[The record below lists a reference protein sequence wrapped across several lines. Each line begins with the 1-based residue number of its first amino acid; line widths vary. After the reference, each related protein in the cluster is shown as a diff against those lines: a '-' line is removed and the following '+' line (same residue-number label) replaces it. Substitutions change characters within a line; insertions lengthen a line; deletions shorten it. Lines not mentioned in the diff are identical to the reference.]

1 MDIMDV
7 FTKKNQR
14 GASLIIIIAIILIM
28 GIIAAVFVSLI
39 NTESFTALNQSA
51 GEEAFAIAEGGLE
64 YILKNRTF
72 PNYSTGGSTIPL
84 GAGNFAVETP
94 TYLTAAVVISNTT
107 ITVDSTS
114 RFSSPSGRIVIDSE
128 VMTYSAL
135 TPTTFT
141 LVSGATSAH
150 ANGNAVYPVTTVS
163 IDPGVGGTTITVA
176 STTGFLTYGILK
188 IDSEYIY
195 CNVATSNTFTNCT
208 RGYRGTTP
216 AGHAIGSNVFQY
228 IVTSTGTVTL
238 PSPFGNAKRVA
249 KVAADRGGGDV
260 ITNGSF
266 TTDISGWA
274 EILIQTEGLSAWN
287 NFPTTGGSPGS
298 LHAKTNDCIGSAC
311 RNLRF
316 SGFRSQGVS
325 IPSGTN
331 VTLQMDYCK
340 NAVGNTG
347 GGSRMD
353 TSVVI
358 VYQGGA
364 TFTAWSDDTQPSN
377 PSCSNGGTWNNGTPP
392 GQINVTFT
400 TIDIVNEIRIT
411 YDLRNRGG
419 PSGDGSQKLA
429 WFDEVKLITP
439 GGATTVLNM
448 HESIN

>member
-1 MDIMDV
+1 MDIMDI

-39 NTESFTALNQSA
+39 NTESFTAMNQSA
-51 GEEAFAIAEGGLE
+51 GEEAFAVAEGGLE
-64 YILKNRTF
+64 YILMLRTF

-94 TYLTAAVVISNTT
+94 AYLTAAVVIGNTT
-107 ITVDSTS
+107 ITVDSTDG
-114 RFSSPSGRIVIDSE
+114 FSSASGRIVIDSE
-128 VMTYSAL
+128 VMTYSSL

-141 LVSGATSAH
+141 LVSGATAAH

-163 IDPGVGGTTITVA
+163 IDPGVGGTTITVV
-176 STTGFLTYGILK
+176 STTGFLTHGILK

-195 CNVATSNTFTNCT
+195 CAVATSTTFTNCT

-216 AGHAIGSNVFQY
+216 IGHAIGSNVFQY
-228 IVTSTGTVTL
+228 IVASTGTVTL
-238 PSPFGNAKRVA
+238 PAPFGNAKRVA
-249 KVAADRGGGDV
+249 KVSVDRGGGDA

-266 TTDISGWA
+266 TTDIAGW
-274 EILIQTEGLSAWN
+274 TETITNTDGLSTWSNLPAI
-287 NFPTTGGSPGS
+287 GGSPGS
-298 LHAKTNDCIGSAC
+298 LHAKTDDCIGAAC

-340 NAVGNTG
+340 NAVLATS

-364 TFTAWSDDTQPSN
+364 TFTAWSDASQPSN
-377 PSCSNGGTWNNGTPP
+377 PSCSDRSTWNNGTPP
-392 GQINVTFT
+392 GQINVAFT
-400 TIDIVNEIRIT
+400 TTDIVNQIRVT

-419 PSGDGSQKLA
+419 PSGDGSQKLV
-429 WFDEVKLITP
+429 WFDEVKLIIP
-439 GGATTVLNM
+439 GGATALNM